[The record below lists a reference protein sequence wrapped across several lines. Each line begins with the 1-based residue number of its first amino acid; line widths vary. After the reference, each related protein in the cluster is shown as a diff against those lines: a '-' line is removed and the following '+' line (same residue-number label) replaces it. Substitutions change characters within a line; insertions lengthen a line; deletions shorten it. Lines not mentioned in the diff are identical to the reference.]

1 MVRLVRAV
9 ARGIDDVATPGGI
22 RVFVAALSLTLVG
35 HLLVNTFLDGL
46 VLSGYGLT
54 LTVDYGATLPLGPS
68 TAAWLLAAAWVVGS
82 WLLVVACRV
91 FAGGERSLTVDDL
104 TRDALPAT
112 LRTAIATG
120 LGGTLVFAGFAFGV
134 VPGILL
140 LAHLLFVPVFVA
152 VDGDGL
158 DDALLRSWRLAAAR
172 RVRVLTLTTL
182 AVALVVACVLG
193 VGIIGS
199 GVLELLVG
207 SVLVAALGL
216 SLVGVAVDLRRQHES
231 SGPGRASG
239 RLHGAGV

>member
-1 MVRLVRAV
+1 MVRLVRAL
-9 ARGIDDVATPGGI
+9 ARGIDDVATPGGA
-22 RVFVAALSLTLVG
+22 RVFVAALALALVG
-35 HLLVNTFLDGL
+35 HLLVNTLLDGL
-46 VLSGYGLT
+46 VVSGYGLT
-54 LTVDYGATLPLGPS
+54 LTVDYGATLPVGP
-68 TAAWLLAAAWVVGS
+68 TAAAWLLAGTWVVGS

-91 FAGGERSLTVDDL
+91 FAGAERSLTVDDL

-120 LGGTLVFAGFAFGV
+120 LGGALVVVGFAFGV
-134 VPGILL
+134 APGILL

-172 RVRVLTLTTL
+172 RVRVLALTTL
-182 AVALVVACVLG
+182 VTALLVASVVAAGMIGTAGLELVV
-193 VGIIGS
+193 GS
-199 GVLELLVG
+199 T
-207 SVLVAALGL
+207 LVAALGL
-216 SLVGVAVDLRRQHES
+216 ALVGVAVDLRRQHES